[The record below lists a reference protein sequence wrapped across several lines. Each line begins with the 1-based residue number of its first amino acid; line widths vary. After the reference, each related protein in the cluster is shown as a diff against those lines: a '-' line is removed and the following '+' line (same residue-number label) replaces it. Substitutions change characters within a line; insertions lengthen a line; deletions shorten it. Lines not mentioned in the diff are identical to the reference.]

1 MAGCSVSVKP
11 ILSRN
16 KPILPLN
23 RCARRRALYAR
34 TQALYSKNRSRVCKE
49 IVSGDWDK
57 DPGINAVSLA
67 NLTAFWKLLLKQA
80 SAQDNREPE
89 AVNEVAWGALSPIH
103 QDEVTWALKLAEK
116 KTAPGM
122 DGVTIPDRNNR
133 PRSSF
138 WAVYLISYVLGK
150 QPWYRRKPEHQI
162 RHAFAQLRC
171 LLSWCDNS
179 TES

>member
-23 RCARRRALYAR
+23 RCGRRRALYAR

-67 NLTAFWKLLLKQA
+67 NLTAFWKPLLEQA
-80 SAQDNREPE
+80 SAWDNREPE
-89 AVNEVAWGALSPIH
+89 AINEVAWGA
-103 QDEVTWALKLAEK
+103 
-116 KTAPGM
+116 
-122 DGVTIPDRNNR
+122 
-133 PRSSF
+133 
-138 WAVYLISYVLGK
+138 
-150 QPWYRRKPEHQI
+150 
-162 RHAFAQLRC
+162 
-171 LLSWCDNS
+171 
-179 TES
+179 